1 MNTLNLHSLFHASIN
16 ECFEDQI
23 SLKPGDRTELIS
35 ARTTIRAQIRA
46 EVTKRLKAAK
56 VENAESISPKFITQG
71 SYAYATLN
79 APARPPQQ
87 ADLDDGVY
95 VPLSY
100 CEDTGSP
107 RTVSRLLIEAIEAI
121 LSDLARRHGWQVDTK
136 NPNCTR
142 VVIAADK
149 HVDVPIYSIPDDEF
163 RKIAQDRFLLAKG
176 LVSFSEF
183 YLSEKLDDD
192 WSAMPPRVRLAHKI
206 LGWLD
211 SDPRPVKDWVE
222 TQVALKS
229 EQLRRLMRY
238 LKAWRDFQQWPVSD
252 PKSILLMALA
262 DATLQRKVDAR
273 DDLALITV
281 CSGIPDMLA
290 AGRVEIPPLPGQDL
304 SARLKEDGLKD
315 ELVRRIRQ
323 LHNLLRDCVQGRH
336 TPEQVCRLLRDQFGP
351 RFPNRPD
358 RIRVESPEQTV
369 RATAPRIIAPAPIV
383 GRREAG

>member
-1 MNTLNLHSLFHASIN
+1 MNTLNLHGLFHASIT
-16 ECFEDQI
+16 ECLEEQI
-23 SLKPGDRTELIS
+23 SLTSTDRTELLA
-35 ARTTIRAQIRA
+35 ARTAIRGHIRS
-46 EVTKRLKAAK
+46 EVTQRLKAAK

-107 RTVSRLLIEAIEAI
+107 KTVSRLLIEVIEAI
-121 LSDLARRHGWQVDTK
+121 LSDLARRRGWAVDTT

-142 VVIAADK
+142 LIIARDK

-163 RKIAQDRFLLAKG
+163 QRIAQDRFLLAKDSA
-176 LVSFSEF
+176 SFSEY

-192 WSAMPPRVRLAHKI
+192 WSAMPPRVRLAHKV

-211 SDPRPVKDWVE
+211 SDPRPIKEWVE

-238 LKAWRDFQQWPVSD
+238 LKAWRDFQQWPASD

-262 DATLQRKVDAR
+262 DATLERKIDGR
-273 DDLALITV
+273 DDLALLAV
-281 CSGIPDMLA
+281 CSGIPDKLA
-290 AGRVEIPPLPGQDL
+290 AGAVEIPPIPGEDL
-304 SARLKEDGLKD
+304 STRLKEDGLKD
-315 ELVRRIRQ
+315 ELIRRIRQ
-323 LHNLLRDCVQGRH
+323 LHDTLKRCVQGH
-336 TPEQVCRLLRDQFGP
+336 HAPEEVCRLLREQFGP

-358 RIRVESPEQTV
+358 RIRVETPEQTV